1 MKKASAITLK
11 SIIVLI
17 LTICLLCSCSLFDS
31 NDKSDPHN
39 TSAVEQTSEN
49 HSLSEDAEN
58 QKKELTKAFQ
68 ELTFED
74 TTTVESDLQNAYKIS
89 ELLNNLEA
97 RFLNGADFFSL
108 DQAMHCNQLCF
119 EALKTL
125 EESDK
130 VEYVSSNPFDTF
142 VRFKSGLNY
151 LYQPKTEQL
160 LNRNDNEAFQLIAI
174 EPYHEEFKV
183 IPFSFEEQYKESYQ
197 PLLEPGF
204 ADLTKPLL
212 NQPKL
217 FQDDQFSLDVLKSL
231 PKYSVIQWIGHGTS
245 VRLKKSEKEETPVL
259 MTNIKVSSV
268 ENFDNFKSLYQK
280 EKKDNIWNLF
290 GLTNNDTVFIT
301 PEFLRLTIPENSLK
315 GSIVHLGTC
324 RSAWNNELL
333 QVFIDKGAAFV
344 TGYTDY
350 VQPHYEKEIKRILTE
365 QMMEKKQ
372 DGSFMLLKDA
382 LEEARILVA
391 KEIQNYS
398 YEDEMEVSWE
408 NGFDKFIRI
417 RADGYQSKSQLVY
430 LENPDFPNY
439 SLGNLI
445 EKKQKHI
452 LFDAFKT
459 KLQETD
465 FDYGESS
472 RENPSYQY
480 ALINMN
486 EDDIPEL
493 LIKRSGSDYSLDDI
507 IAFIYDQTSGSLN
520 QSTLL
525 VQEGVAPAGG
535 YRGSCAH
542 SDAEPGLF
550 HTYFLS
556 GTGEGAIQQFTIE
569 SGLLEVEEKTLYE
582 GPILGDESSEA
593 GAVEKQY
600 DLKEIEWSSIDDLK
614 NLEVLKDLKVAERN
628 NSSDKSDL
636 AELIKTEENNGQI
649 VLSGTIRILSGD
661 ELWTL
666 QGVDPLYQDN
676 DQHTIF
682 VLDEV
687 KNMDVVSMGGI
698 KNCDVSMIEIKD
710 LSQSQ
715 DYDGKE
721 AVISFDPSELKYP
734 SDASLP
740 LGEPRTTVY
749 KILSAK

>member
-1 MKKASAITLK
+1 MKKASAITLR

-17 LTICLLCSCSLFDS
+17 LTICLLSSCSLFDS

-97 RFLNGADFFSL
+97 TFLNGADFFSL

-130 VEYVSSNPFDTF
+130 VEYVSGNPFDTF

-174 EPYHEEFKV
+174 EPYHEEFKD
-183 IPFSFEEQYKESYQ
+183 IPLTFEEQYKESYQ

-204 ADLTKPLL
+204 ADLTEPLL

-245 VRLKKSEKEETPVL
+245 VRLKKSKKEETPVL

-268 ENFDNFKSLYQK
+268 ENFDNFKSLYQN
-280 EKKDNIWNLF
+280 EKKDNLWNLF

-301 PEFLRLTIPENSLK
+301 PEFLRLTIPENSLE
-315 GSIVHLGTC
+315 GSIVLLGAC
-324 RSAWNNELL
+324 RSARNDELL

-350 VQPHYEKEIKRILTE
+350 AQTGYEKEIKRIFTE

-391 KEIQNYS
+391 KEIRKYS
-398 YEDEMEVSWE
+398 YKKEKKVSWE
-408 NGFDKFIRI
+408 NGFDKFIR
-417 RADGYQSKSQLVY
+417 DDKSQSKCQLVY

-445 EKKQKHI
+445 EKKQNHT
-452 LFDAFKT
+452 LFDAFKA
-459 KLQETD
+459 KLQETES

-520 QSTLL
+520 QSTLS

-535 YRGSCAH
+535 YRGFCAH

-550 HTYFLS
+550 HTYVMS

-569 SGLLEVEEKTLYE
+569 SGLLKEKTLYE

-593 GAVEKQY
+593 GTVEKQY

-614 NLEVLKDLKVAERN
+614 NLEVLKDLKVAELN

-636 AELIKTEENNGQI
+636 AELIIK
-649 VLSGTIRILSGD
+649 LKRI
-661 ELWTL
+661 
-666 QGVDPLYQDN
+666 
-676 DQHTIF
+676 
-682 VLDEV
+682 
-687 KNMDVVSMGGI
+687 MD
-698 KNCDVSMIEIKD
+698 K
-710 LSQSQ
+710 L
-715 DYDGKE
+715 
-721 AVISFDPSELKYP
+721 F
-734 SDASLP
+734 
-740 LGEPRTTVY
+740 
-749 KILSAK
+749 